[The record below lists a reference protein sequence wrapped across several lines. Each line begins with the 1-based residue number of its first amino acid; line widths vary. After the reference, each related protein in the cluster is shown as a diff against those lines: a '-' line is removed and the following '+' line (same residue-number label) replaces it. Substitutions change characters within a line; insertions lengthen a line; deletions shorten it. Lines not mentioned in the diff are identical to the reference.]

1 MKQRNNIVILCSQTH
16 LTPTLMA
23 VSRTLFKDIK
33 KTLINEKNTYSFME
47 RSRLMVLCNMIY
59 SCLVAQNCG
68 IQKIGEQVSKVNGKD
83 SETGV
88 KQVKRGLKSEYSDY
102 ELHFSTCGGI
112 LWNQPTPSD
121 RLQSYSLRALKK
133 FAIQS
138 QPHIRFGVEIGPS
151 LIHFRTAFSDDTYK
165 GGWFG
170 IGHDIVHKKMVK
182 NSLGLSMRAKV
193 EMPFARGFG
202 TELAIVSNINKHQN
216 YIGVEVLILTGWVRN
231 RL

>member
-1 MKQRNNIVILCSQTH
+1 MRKIRVFSL
-16 LTPTLMA
+16 
-23 VSRTLFKDIK
+23 LFMCL
-33 KTLINEKNTYSFME
+33 LINSIYAQKTEMKVTGSFFRHRPSMTSITFGIGGGLSSAGQSIYGISLTGALP
-47 RSRLMVLCNMIY
+47 RGWGASLSFGQYNIDATSRVGWP
-59 SCLVAQNCG
+59 S
-68 IQKIGEQVSKVNGKD
+68 
-83 SETGV
+83 
-88 KQVKRGLKSEYSDY
+88 
-102 ELHFSTCGGI
+102 GGI

-170 IGHDIVHKKMVK
+170 IGHDIVHKKTVK